1 MGRPFE
7 QEIKTIAETYSFSKG
22 IDVSS
27 FERYIRNNL
36 SNPFLVVGSGG
47 SFSVALACSLL
58 IESFGGFAKA
68 TTPYELLNAIYG
80 LNHYNIIFLSA
91 SGNNVDIINAYRF
104 CMRCEVNSSFILCLK
119 ESSKLIA
126 EATEKYDDYKF
137 LEVAL
142 PSGKDGFLAV
152 NSTICSLGILETIYG
167 RLKNID
173 TCSNIAD
180 ALSNETIR
188 CLNTSEIIALGGRW
202 TMPVVSDFE
211 SKCIEAGLVNV
222 MPADLRNFAHGRHHW
237 IAKNPNT
244 SVICLATADEVEL
257 AEKTIKLLPND
268 ISKTIIASSRTGISA
283 TIELLTKVFLIVQK
297 LGERRGIDPG
307 KPGVPSYGR
316 KLYHLNYS
324 LLSEPETIRM
334 LPKDVLGRTVMRKLK
349 AADLSADQYNE
360 VRYHASVFLEKLSTA
375 IFRGLV
381 LDYDNTVIPHN
392 NVSDTAFLS
401 CINYIISF
409 AEAGIYICFATGRGQ
424 SIRDQLITLIP
435 EHLRD
440 KIFISYHSGAEILPI
455 SNMPSSSTE
464 NIPQTLRFVSEL
476 ISKELA
482 FKGINQSLR
491 NTCISLFGSARTL
504 NRLYS
509 FLSRKVLEEEITGI
523 TLAKSDH
530 SVDVLLPS
538 VSKVSAVS
546 FMKEYCDGGNVLCIG
561 DSGDELGNDYTM
573 LSEEY
578 SLSVGTV
585 STSME
590 TCWNI
595 ASQGMSGPIA
605 TLEYFNKLQ
614 VLKSG
619 LKFKSS
625 YLKA

>member
-27 FERYIRNNL
+27 FERYIRSNL

-297 LGERRGIDPG
+297 LGEKRGIDPG

-392 NVSDTAFLS
+392 DVSDTAFLS

-424 SIRDQLITLIP
+424 SIRNQLITLIP

-578 SLSVGTV
+578 SLSVGAV

-605 TLEYFNKLQ
+605 TLEYFKKLQ

-625 YLKA
+625 YLKV

>member
-80 LNHYNIIFLSA
+80 LNQYNIIFLSA

-211 SKCIEAGLVNV
+211 SKCIEAGLVNI

-244 SVICLATADEVEL
+244 SVICLVTADEVEL

-283 TIELLTKVFLIVQK
+283 TIELLTKVFLIVRK

-424 SIRDQLITLIP
+424 SIRNQLITLIP

-523 TLAKSDH
+523 TLARSDH

-546 FMKEYCDGGNVLCIG
+546 FMKEYCGGGNVLCIG